1 MRICIAL
8 FLKKETNHMGV
19 EAKCGYKVLKQPCNP
34 NRLGDN
40 TPVALVR
47 CSLRSVKNKYGCDW
61 TTKKV
66 AKSIKKGTQL
76 RIFSSLSMLRMVELG
91 QSPLHPDAR
100 RWGEAQISDRYQSS
114 KCITHLAS
122 IPTTRVCDPWRSCT

>member
-1 MRICIAL
+1 MV
-8 FLKKETNHMGV
+8 V
-19 EAKCGYKVLKQPCNP
+19 EAKCGYKVLKQLCNP

-40 TPVALVR
+40 TPVTLVR
-47 CSLRSVKNKYGCDW
+47 CSLRSIKNKYSCDR

-76 RIFSSLSMLRMVELG
+76 RIFSSLSMLRMMELG

-100 RWGEAQISDRYQSS
+100 RWGEAQIS
-114 KCITHLAS
+114 K
-122 IPTTRVCDPWRSCT
+122 